1 MVPLVNDFTTLS
13 SGKIISFGKLIEKLL
28 FKSFI
33 LMTIKKTK
41 VIIPQII
48 VIVSTVTNNLKNLK
62 FLGSIKSSGVF
73 DMNSYPSQILEI
85 TLFSDT
91 AKRLDKALS
100 DAVPEKFS
108 LSRSRLKK
116 LIETGSVISSDNGLV
131 ATLKTKVI
139 PNSNWEIT
147 LEAPEITN
155 ISAQD
160 LKIEI
165 VFEDEHLIVINKAA
179 GMVVHPAPGSPS
191 GTLVNALMFHCGSS
205 LSGVG
210 GRKRPGI
217 VHRIDKDTSGLLVVA
232 KTDTAHSG
240 LASQFENHTI
250 SRNYKAFCYGTIN
263 HLDNRLNS
271 YPQIKFEKSEIL
283 MISGNI
289 SRHRFDRKR
298 MAVFDDIG
306 RRAVTRCK
314 SEVIYGDF
322 ATRLDCW
329 LETGRTHQIRVH
341 LAHIGHGLIGDPV
354 YGSRRKFK
362 VKSLEEKEI
371 KFLDDFKRQALHA
384 SSLAFVHPATNEP
397 VSFSSDVPDD
407 LRELDRILKK
417 MC

>member
-1 MVPLVNDFTTLS
+1 
-13 SGKIISFGKLIEKLL
+13 
-28 FKSFI
+28 
-33 LMTIKKTK
+33 
-41 VIIPQII
+41 
-48 VIVSTVTNNLKNLK
+48 
-62 FLGSIKSSGVF
+62 
-73 DMNSYPSQILEI
+73 MNSYPSQVLEI
-85 TLFSDT
+85 TLFPET
-91 AKRLDKALS
+91 AKRLDKALA
-100 DAVPEKFS
+100 DAVSEKYT

-116 LIETGSVISSDNGLV
+116 LIEAGCVISSDNGLV

-155 ISAQD
+155 ISAED

-165 VFEDEHLIVINKAA
+165 AFEDEHLIVINKAA

-217 VHRIDKDTSGLLVVA
+217 VHRIDKNTSGLLVVA
-232 KTDTAHSG
+232 KTDVAHSG
-240 LASQFENHTI
+240 LASQFENHSI
-250 SRNYKAFCYGTIN
+250 SRHYKAFCYGVIN
-263 HLDNRLNS
+263 KLDTRLNS
-271 YPQIKFEKSEIL
+271 HPKIKFEKSEIL

-289 SRHRFDRKR
+289 SRHRFDRKK
-298 MAVFDDIG
+298 MAVFDNIG

-314 SEVIYGDF
+314 NEVVYGEF

-362 VKSLEEKEI
+362 VKSLEEKDV
-371 KFLDDFKRQALHA
+371 KFLDNFRRQALHA
-384 SSLAFVHPATNEP
+384 TSLAFIHPVTNEP
-397 VSFSSDVPDD
+397 VSFNSDLPKD
-407 LRELDRILKK
+407 LMELDAILKK
-417 MC
+417 IR

>member
-1 MVPLVNDFTTLS
+1 
-13 SGKIISFGKLIEKLL
+13 
-28 FKSFI
+28 
-33 LMTIKKTK
+33 MTIKKTK

-73 DMNSYPSQILEI
+73 DMNSYPSQVLEI
-85 TLFSDT
+85 TLFPET
-91 AKRLDKALS
+91 AKRLDKALA
-100 DAVPEKFS
+100 DAVSEKYT

-116 LIETGSVISSDNGLV
+116 LIEAGCVISSDNGLV

-155 ISAQD
+155 ISAED

-165 VFEDEHLIVINKAA
+165 AFEDEHLIVINKAA

-217 VHRIDKDTSGLLVVA
+217 VHRIDKNTSGLLVVA
-232 KTDTAHSG
+232 KTDVAHSG
-240 LASQFENHTI
+240 LASQFENHSI
-250 SRNYKAFCYGTIN
+250 SRHYKAFCYGVIN
-263 HLDNRLNS
+263 KLDNRLNS
-271 YPQIKFEKSEIL
+271 HPKIKFEKSEIL

-289 SRHRFDRKR
+289 SRHRFDRKK
-298 MAVFDDIG
+298 MAVFDNIG

-314 SEVIYGDF
+314 NEVVYGEF

-341 LAHIGHGLIGDPV
+341 LAHMGHGLIGDPV

-362 VKSLEEKEI
+362 VKSLEEKDV
-371 KFLDDFKRQALHA
+371 KFLDNFRRQALHA
-384 SSLAFVHPATNEP
+384 TSLAFIHPVTNEP
-397 VSFSSDVPDD
+397 VSFNSDLPKD
-407 LRELDRILKK
+407 LMELDAILKK
-417 MC
+417 IR

>member
-1 MVPLVNDFTTLS
+1 
-13 SGKIISFGKLIEKLL
+13 
-28 FKSFI
+28 
-33 LMTIKKTK
+33 MTIKKTK
-41 VIIPQII
+41 VIIPKII

-73 DMNSYPSQILEI
+73 DMNSYPSQVLEI
-85 TLFSDT
+85 TLFPET
-91 AKRLDKALS
+91 AKRLDKALA
-100 DAVPEKFS
+100 DAVSEKYT

-116 LIETGSVISSDNGLV
+116 LIEAGCVISSDNGLV

-155 ISAQD
+155 ISAED

-165 VFEDEHLIVINKAA
+165 AFEDEHLIVINKAA

-217 VHRIDKDTSGLLVVA
+217 VHRIDKNTSGLLVVA
-232 KTDTAHSG
+232 KTDVAHSG
-240 LASQFENHTI
+240 LASQFENHSI
-250 SRNYKAFCYGTIN
+250 SRHYKAFCYGVIN
-263 HLDNRLNS
+263 KLDNRLNS
-271 YPQIKFEKSEIL
+271 HPKIKFEKSEIL

-289 SRHRFDRKR
+289 SRHRFDRKK
-298 MAVFDDIG
+298 MAVFDNIG

-314 SEVIYGDF
+314 NEVVYGEF

-362 VKSLEEKEI
+362 VKSLEEKDV
-371 KFLDDFKRQALHA
+371 KFLDNFRRQALHA
-384 SSLAFVHPATNEP
+384 TSLAFIHPVTNEP
-397 VSFSSDVPDD
+397 VSFNSDLPKD
-407 LRELDRILKK
+407 LMELDAILKK
-417 MC
+417 IR

>member
-1 MVPLVNDFTTLS
+1 
-13 SGKIISFGKLIEKLL
+13 
-28 FKSFI
+28 
-33 LMTIKKTK
+33 MTIKKTK

-73 DMNSYPSQILEI
+73 DMNSYPSQVLEI
-85 TLFSDT
+85 TLFPET
-91 AKRLDKALS
+91 AKRLDKALA
-100 DAVPEKFS
+100 DAVSEKYT

-116 LIETGSVISSDNGLV
+116 LIEAGCVISSDNGLV

-155 ISAQD
+155 ISAEN

-165 VFEDEHLIVINKAA
+165 AFEDEHLIVINKAA

-217 VHRIDKDTSGLLVVA
+217 VHRIDKNTSGLLVVA
-232 KTDTAHSG
+232 KTDVAHSG
-240 LASQFENHTI
+240 LASQFENHSI
-250 SRNYKAFCYGTIN
+250 SRHYKAFCYGVIN
-263 HLDNRLNS
+263 KLDNRLNS
-271 YPQIKFEKSEIL
+271 HPKIKFEKSEIL

-289 SRHRFDRKR
+289 SRHRFDRKK
-298 MAVFDDIG
+298 MAVFDNIG

-314 SEVIYGDF
+314 NEVVYGEF

-362 VKSLEEKEI
+362 VKSLEEKDV
-371 KFLDDFKRQALHA
+371 KFLDNFRRQALHA
-384 SSLAFVHPATNEP
+384 TSLAFIHPVTNEP
-397 VSFSSDVPDD
+397 VSFNSDLPKD
-407 LRELDRILKK
+407 LMELDAILKK
-417 MC
+417 IR

>member
-1 MVPLVNDFTTLS
+1 
-13 SGKIISFGKLIEKLL
+13 
-28 FKSFI
+28 
-33 LMTIKKTK
+33 MTIKKTK

-73 DMNSYPSQILEI
+73 DMNSYPSQVLEI
-85 TLFSDT
+85 TLFPET
-91 AKRLDKALS
+91 AKRLDKALA
-100 DAVPEKFS
+100 DAVSEKYT

-116 LIETGSVISSDNGLV
+116 LIEAGCVISSDNGLV

-155 ISAQD
+155 ISAED

-165 VFEDEHLIVINKAA
+165 AFEDEHLIVINKAA

-217 VHRIDKDTSGLLVVA
+217 VHRIDKNTSGLLVVA
-232 KTDTAHSG
+232 KTDVAHSG
-240 LASQFENHTI
+240 LASQFENHSI
-250 SRNYKAFCYGTIN
+250 SRHYNAFCYGVIN
-263 HLDNRLNS
+263 KLDNRLNS
-271 YPQIKFEKSEIL
+271 HPKIKFEKSEIL

-289 SRHRFDRKR
+289 SRHRFDRKK
-298 MAVFDDIG
+298 MAVFDNIG

-314 SEVIYGDF
+314 NEVVYGEF

-362 VKSLEEKEI
+362 VKSLEEKDV
-371 KFLDDFKRQALHA
+371 KFLDNFRRQALHA
-384 SSLAFVHPATNEP
+384 TSLAFIHPVTNEP
-397 VSFSSDVPDD
+397 VSFNSDLPKD
-407 LRELDRILKK
+407 LMELDAILKK
-417 MC
+417 IR

>member
-1 MVPLVNDFTTLS
+1 
-13 SGKIISFGKLIEKLL
+13 
-28 FKSFI
+28 
-33 LMTIKKTK
+33 MTIKKTK

-73 DMNSYPSQILEI
+73 DMNSYPSQVLEI
-85 TLFSDT
+85 TLFPET
-91 AKRLDKALS
+91 AKRLDKALA
-100 DAVPEKFS
+100 DAVSEKYT

-116 LIETGSVISSDNGLV
+116 LIEAGCVISSDNGLV

-155 ISAQD
+155 ISAED

-165 VFEDEHLIVINKAA
+165 AFEDEHLIVINKAA

-217 VHRIDKDTSGLLVVA
+217 VHRIDKNTSGLLVVA
-232 KTDTAHSG
+232 KTDVAHSG
-240 LASQFENHTI
+240 LASQFENHSI
-250 SRNYKAFCYGTIN
+250 SRHYKAFCYGVIN
-263 HLDNRLNS
+263 KLDNRLNS
-271 YPQIKFEKSEIL
+271 HPKIKFEKSEIL

-289 SRHRFDRKR
+289 SRHRFDRKK
-298 MAVFDDIG
+298 MAVFDNIG

-314 SEVIYGDF
+314 NEVVYGEF

-362 VKSLEEKEI
+362 VKSLEEKDV
-371 KFLDDFKRQALHA
+371 KFLDNFRRQALHA
-384 SSLAFVHPATNEP
+384 TSLAFIHPVTNEP
-397 VSFSSDVPDD
+397 VSFNSDLPKD
-407 LRELDRILKK
+407 LMELDAILKK
-417 MC
+417 IR

>member
-1 MVPLVNDFTTLS
+1 
-13 SGKIISFGKLIEKLL
+13 
-28 FKSFI
+28 
-33 LMTIKKTK
+33 MTIKKTK

-73 DMNSYPSQILEI
+73 DMNSYPSQVLEI
-85 TLFSDT
+85 TLFPET
-91 AKRLDKALS
+91 AKRLDKALA
-100 DAVPEKFS
+100 DAVSEKYT

-116 LIETGSVISSDNGLV
+116 LIEAGCVISSDNGLV

-155 ISAQD
+155 ISAED

-165 VFEDEHLIVINKAA
+165 AFEDEHLIVINKAA

-217 VHRIDKDTSGLLVVA
+217 VHRIDKNTSGLLVVA
-232 KTDTAHSG
+232 KTDVAHSG
-240 LASQFENHTI
+240 LASQFENHSI
-250 SRNYKAFCYGTIN
+250 SRHYKAFCYGLIN
-263 HLDNRLNS
+263 KLDNRLNS
-271 YPQIKFEKSEIL
+271 HPKIKFEKSEIL

-289 SRHRFDRKR
+289 SRHRFDRKK
-298 MAVFDDIG
+298 MAVFDNIG

-314 SEVIYGDF
+314 NEVVYGEF

-362 VKSLEEKEI
+362 VKSLEEKDV
-371 KFLDDFKRQALHA
+371 KFLDNFRRQALHA
-384 SSLAFVHPATNEP
+384 TSLAFIHPVTNEP
-397 VSFSSDVPDD
+397 VSFNSDLPKD
-407 LRELDRILKK
+407 LMELDAILKK
-417 MC
+417 IR

>member
-1 MVPLVNDFTTLS
+1 
-13 SGKIISFGKLIEKLL
+13 
-28 FKSFI
+28 
-33 LMTIKKTK
+33 MTIKKTK

-73 DMNSYPSQILEI
+73 DMNSYPSQVLEI
-85 TLFSDT
+85 TLFPET
-91 AKRLDKALS
+91 AKRLDKALA
-100 DAVPEKFS
+100 DAVSEKYT

-116 LIETGSVISSDNGLV
+116 LIEAGCVISSDNGLV

-155 ISAQD
+155 ISAED

-165 VFEDEHLIVINKAA
+165 AFEDEHLIVINKAA

-217 VHRIDKDTSGLLVVA
+217 VHRIDKNTSGLLVVA
-232 KTDTAHSG
+232 KTDVAHSG
-240 LASQFENHTI
+240 LASQFENHSI
-250 SRNYKAFCYGTIN
+250 SRHYKAFCYGVIN
-263 HLDNRLNS
+263 KLDNRLNS
-271 YPQIKFEKSEIL
+271 HPKIKFEKSEIL

-289 SRHRFDRKR
+289 SRHRFDRKK
-298 MAVFDDIG
+298 MAVFDNIG

-314 SEVIYGDF
+314 NEVVYGEF

-362 VKSLEEKEI
+362 VKSLKEKDV
-371 KFLDDFKRQALHA
+371 KFLDNFRRQALHA
-384 SSLAFVHPATNEP
+384 TSLAFIHPVTNEP
-397 VSFSSDVPDD
+397 VSFNSDLPKD
-407 LRELDRILKK
+407 LRELDAILKK
-417 MC
+417 IR

>member
-1 MVPLVNDFTTLS
+1 
-13 SGKIISFGKLIEKLL
+13 
-28 FKSFI
+28 
-33 LMTIKKTK
+33 MTIKKTK

-73 DMNSYPSQILEI
+73 DMNSYPSQVLEI
-85 TLFSDT
+85 TLFPET
-91 AKRLDKALS
+91 AKRLDKALA
-100 DAVPEKFS
+100 DAVSEKYT

-116 LIETGSVISSDNGLV
+116 LIEAGCVISSDNGLV

-155 ISAQD
+155 ISAED

-165 VFEDEHLIVINKAA
+165 AFEDEHLIVINKAA

-217 VHRIDKDTSGLLVVA
+217 VHRIDKNTSGLLVVA
-232 KTDTAHSG
+232 KTDVAHSG
-240 LASQFENHTI
+240 LASQFENHSI
-250 SRNYKAFCYGTIN
+250 SRHYKAFCYGIIN
-263 HLDNRLNS
+263 KLDTRLNS
-271 YPQIKFEKSEIL
+271 HPKIKFEKSETL

-289 SRHRFDRKR
+289 SRHRFDRKK
-298 MAVFDDIG
+298 MAVFDNIG

-314 SEVIYGDF
+314 NEVVYGEF

-362 VKSLEEKEI
+362 VKSLEEKDVE
-371 KFLDDFKRQALHA
+371 FLDNFRRQALHA
-384 SSLAFVHPATNEP
+384 TSLAFIHPVTNEP
-397 VSFSSDVPDD
+397 VSFNSDLPKD
-407 LRELDRILKK
+407 LMELDAILKK
-417 MC
+417 IR

>member
-1 MVPLVNDFTTLS
+1 
-13 SGKIISFGKLIEKLL
+13 
-28 FKSFI
+28 
-33 LMTIKKTK
+33 MTIKKTK

-85 TLFSDT
+85 TLFSET
-91 AKRLDKALS
+91 AKRLDKALA
-100 DAVPEKFS
+100 DAVSEKYT

-116 LIETGSVISSDNGLV
+116 LIEAGCVISSDNGLV

-155 ISAQD
+155 ISAED

-165 VFEDEHLIVINKAA
+165 AFEDEHLIVINKAA

-217 VHRIDKDTSGLLVVA
+217 VHRIDKNTSGLLVVA
-232 KTDTAHSG
+232 KTDVAHSG
-240 LASQFENHTI
+240 LASQFENHSI
-250 SRNYKAFCYGTIN
+250 SRHYKAFCYGVIN
-263 HLDNRLNS
+263 KLDNRLNS
-271 YPQIKFEKSEIL
+271 HPKIKFEKSEIL

-289 SRHRFDRKR
+289 SRHRFDRKK
-298 MAVFDDIG
+298 MAVFDNIG

-314 SEVIYGDF
+314 NEVVYGEF

-362 VKSLEEKEI
+362 VKSLEEKDV
-371 KFLDDFKRQALHA
+371 KFLDNFRRQALHA
-384 SSLAFVHPATNEP
+384 TSLAFIHPVTNEP
-397 VSFSSDVPDD
+397 VSFNSDLPKD
-407 LRELDRILKK
+407 LMELDAILKK
-417 MC
+417 IR

>member
-1 MVPLVNDFTTLS
+1 
-13 SGKIISFGKLIEKLL
+13 
-28 FKSFI
+28 
-33 LMTIKKTK
+33 MTIKKTK

-73 DMNSYPSQILEI
+73 DMNSYPSQVLEI
-85 TLFSDT
+85 TLFPET
-91 AKRLDKALS
+91 AKRLDKALA
-100 DAVPEKFS
+100 DAVSEKYT

-116 LIETGSVISSDNGLV
+116 LIEAGCVVSSDNGLV

-155 ISAQD
+155 ISAED

-165 VFEDEHLIVINKAA
+165 AFEDEHLIVINKAA

-217 VHRIDKDTSGLLVVA
+217 VHRIDKNTSGLLVVA
-232 KTDTAHSG
+232 KTDVAHSG
-240 LASQFENHTI
+240 LASQFENHSI
-250 SRNYKAFCYGTIN
+250 SRHYKAFCYGVRN
-263 HLDNRLNS
+263 KLDTRLNS
-271 YPQIKFEKSEIL
+271 HPKIKFENLETL

-289 SRHRFDRKR
+289 SRHRFDRKK
-298 MAVFDDIG
+298 MAVFDNIG

-314 SEVIYGDF
+314 NEVVYGEF

-362 VKSLEEKEI
+362 IKSLEEKDVE
-371 KFLDDFKRQALHA
+371 FLDNFRRQALHA
-384 SSLAFVHPATNEP
+384 TSLAFIHPVTNEP
-397 VSFSSDVPDD
+397 VSFNSDLPKD
-407 LRELDRILKK
+407 LMELDAILKK
-417 MC
+417 IR

>member
-1 MVPLVNDFTTLS
+1 
-13 SGKIISFGKLIEKLL
+13 
-28 FKSFI
+28 
-33 LMTIKKTK
+33 MTIKKTK

-73 DMNSYPSQILEI
+73 DMNSYPSQVLEI
-85 TLFSDT
+85 TLFPET
-91 AKRLDKALS
+91 AKRLDKALA
-100 DAVPEKFS
+100 DAVSEKYT

-116 LIETGSVISSDNGLV
+116 LIEAGCVISSDNGLV

-155 ISAQD
+155 ISAED

-165 VFEDEHLIVINKAA
+165 AFEDEHLIVINKAA

-217 VHRIDKDTSGLLVVA
+217 VHRIDKNTSGLLVVA
-232 KTDTAHSG
+232 KTDVAHSG
-240 LASQFENHTI
+240 LASQFENHSI
-250 SRNYKAFCYGTIN
+250 SRHYKAFCYGVIN
-263 HLDNRLNS
+263 KLDNRLNS
-271 YPQIKFEKSEIL
+271 HPKIKFEKSEIL

-289 SRHRFDRKR
+289 SRHRFDRKK
-298 MAVFDDIG
+298 MAVFDNIG

-314 SEVIYGDF
+314 NEVVYGEF

-362 VKSLEEKEI
+362 VKSLEENDV
-371 KFLDDFKRQALHA
+371 KFLDNFRRQALHA
-384 SSLAFVHPATNEP
+384 TSLAFIHPVTNEP
-397 VSFSSDVPDD
+397 VSFNSDLPKD
-407 LRELDRILKK
+407 LMELDAILKK
-417 MC
+417 IR

>member
-1 MVPLVNDFTTLS
+1 
-13 SGKIISFGKLIEKLL
+13 
-28 FKSFI
+28 
-33 LMTIKKTK
+33 MTIKKTK
-41 VIIPQII
+41 VIMPQII

-73 DMNSYPSQILEI
+73 DMNSYPSQVLEI
-85 TLFSDT
+85 TLFPET
-91 AKRLDKALS
+91 AKRLDKALA
-100 DAVPEKFS
+100 DAVSEKYT

-116 LIETGSVISSDNGLV
+116 LIEAGCVISSDNGLV

-155 ISAQD
+155 ISAED

-165 VFEDEHLIVINKAA
+165 AFEDEHLIVINKAA

-217 VHRIDKDTSGLLVVA
+217 VHRIDKNTSGLLVVA
-232 KTDTAHSG
+232 KTDVAHSG
-240 LASQFENHTI
+240 LASQFENHSI
-250 SRNYKAFCYGTIN
+250 SRHYKAFCYGVIN
-263 HLDNRLNS
+263 KLDNRLNS
-271 YPQIKFEKSEIL
+271 HPKIKFEKSEIL

-289 SRHRFDRKR
+289 SRHRFDRKK
-298 MAVFDDIG
+298 MAVFDNIG

-314 SEVIYGDF
+314 NEVVYGEF

-371 KFLDDFKRQALHA
+371 KFLDNFRRQALHA
-384 SSLAFVHPATNEP
+384 TSLAFIHPATNKP

>member
-1 MVPLVNDFTTLS
+1 LVPLVNDFTTLS

-62 FLGSIKSSGVF
+62 FFGSIKSSGVF

-100 DAVPEKFS
+100 DAVPEKYS

-263 HLDNRLNS
+263 HLDTRLNS

-371 KFLDDFKRQALHA
+371 KFLDDFRRQALHA